1 MKSESGFTLA
11 IATQPFYVRSALVFL
26 LGTENSEVKLKSL
39 YGKKNPQ
46 SENKE
51 KGAGT
56 KNKRKEIYNTNIISL
71 SYNLI
76 QYTIKKSAKDIGVRC
91 HQGEKLGYRRNA
103 MSS

>member
-56 KNKRKEIYNTNIISL
+56 K
-71 SYNLI
+71 
-76 QYTIKKSAKDIGVRC
+76 KK
-91 HQGEKLGYRRNA
+91 RRNV
-103 MSS
+103 SLLSN